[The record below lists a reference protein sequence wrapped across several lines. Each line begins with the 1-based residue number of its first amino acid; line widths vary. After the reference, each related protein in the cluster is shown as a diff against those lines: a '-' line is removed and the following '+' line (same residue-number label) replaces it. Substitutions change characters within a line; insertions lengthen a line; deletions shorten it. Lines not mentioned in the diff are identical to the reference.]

1 MQKQLIFLF
10 LLLFLVSS
18 VSGQQKKSDT
28 KLMHEGLQQNDTLLF
43 RVIEQINVYPKKGKG
58 INFREYARTVVK
70 IRKVYPFAKDA
81 AKELEKYNTLFENAK
96 SDKERKKY
104 LKKVEKELFAK
115 YENQLKRFTISEGRY
130 LMLLIDRETSN
141 TSYSIIKEVKGSMS
155 AAFWQGVAKLFKND
169 LKEEY
174 DPIYNHYVI
183 EQIVQMIEAE
193 ELAKQNKKK

>member
-1 MQKQLIFLF
+1 MLKQFIFIFLS
-10 LLLFLVSS
+10 LLVINT

-28 KLMHEGLQQNDTLLF
+28 KLLQDGLQQNDTLLF
-43 RVIEQINVYPKKGKG
+43 RVLEQIDVYPKKGKG
-58 INFREYARTVVK
+58 INFRQYARTVVK

-81 AKELEKYNTLFENAK
+81 ALELQKYNTLFENAK
-96 SDKERKKY
+96 SEKERKKY

-115 YENQLKRFTISEGRY
+115 YEDQLKRFTISEGRY

-141 TSYSIIKEVKGSMS
+141 TSYSIIKEVKGGIS
-155 AAFWQGVAKLFKND
+155 ASFWQGVAKLFKND

-183 EQIVQMIEAE
+183 EQIVQMIDAE
-193 ELAKQNKKK
+193 ELAKKNKKR